1 MEYRKLPKGG
11 EQISILGLGNSS
23 MGTSGEKEV
32 EAAVTMAVDNGINY
46 FDMAAADAVRFA
58 PFGRAV
64 EGCRDKVYFQV
75 HFGAEYRTGT
85 YGWTLNL
92 EKIKRSVDWQLEMLK
107 TDYIDFGFI
116 HCIDEAAD
124 LEKVISGGTL
134 DYMKELKADGV
145 IRHIGLSSH
154 TPEIV
159 EKVLDMGLI
168 DMLMFSINPAYDYRH
183 GEYAIENWDY
193 LYDSNWFNDIKYYF
207 NSHDL
212 MCILIFSESPACVGI
227 RKDLD
232 RPNAWYASPF
242 HNSRFGGVEN
252 WVKHYTNDQLSF
264 LLTKTIPSAIQKQS
278 ESENLVNEDTILQ
291 IDTTV
296 TETIEKFVKKY
307 PQTNFYCYFN
317 PDSLLAHSIEN
328 AFGIFGFYKEFVRET
343 VNKLAPYQNVKIFG
357 FDNLEFTQDLSYY
370 KDLTHYKPEINSMIL
385 KLIGR
390 GEYRL
395 NSNNVDSYL
404 TKLTE
409 RVETYDLVAFNEM
422 IQKGINELSKKS
434 Q

>member
-23 MGTSGEKEV
+23 MGASGEKEV
-32 EAAVTMAVDNGINY
+32 EAAVTMAVENGINY
-46 FDMAAADAVRFA
+46 FDMAAADAVPFA

-134 DYMKELKADGV
+134 DYMKELKAVGV

-183 GEYAIENWDY
+183 GEYAVGSVDERTALYRRCEAEGVGISVMKAFSAGQLLNAKTSPFKQALTEYQCIQYALDKPGVVTVLPGVRGREDLKRILGFLDAAPEEKDY
-193 LYDSNWFNDIKYYF
+193 SVLGTFAPQDAEGICVYCNHCQPCPAGLDVGLINKYY
-207 NSHDL
+207 DL
-212 MCILIFSESPACVGI
+212 AQAGDVSAAAQLLLAVWRSPYDEKITNRLMQASLQRLLMIFSP
-227 RKDLD
+227 
-232 RPNAWYASPF
+232 
-242 HNSRFGGVEN
+242 
-252 WVKHYTNDQLSF
+252 
-264 LLTKTIPSAIQKQS
+264 QKQRKPVPHAAARIRCCAAS
-278 ESENLVNEDTILQ
+278 SR
-291 IDTTV
+291 
-296 TETIEKFVKKY
+296 
-307 PQTNFYCYFN
+307 CM
-317 PDSLLAHSIEN
+317 
-328 AFGIFGFYKEFVRET
+328 AFAIC
-343 VNKLAPYQNVKIFG
+343 
-357 FDNLEFTQDLSYY
+357 
-370 KDLTHYKPEINSMIL
+370 
-385 KLIGR
+385 
-390 GEYRL
+390 
-395 NSNNVDSYL
+395 
-404 TKLTE
+404 
-409 RVETYDLVAFNEM
+409 
-422 IQKGINELSKKS
+422 
-434 Q
+434 